1 MRRGKIL
8 SFFLILAGLLLSSCG
23 ARNHVIT
30 RKSGETR
37 LENTAASIPVKADL
51 ASKIVKNA
59 KKFEGTRYKYGG
71 TSKRGMDCSGLIYV
85 SFLEEDIAMPR
96 TARAMSLRGERLYLK
111 EVDQGDLLFFQT
123 NKNRKV
129 INHVGLVVNRKN
141 DEIYFIHSTTSAGVI
156 ISRLS
161 ENYWRNNFVMARRVM

>member
-1 MRRGKIL
+1 MSKIL

-23 ARNHVIT
+23 SRHHVTT
-30 RKSGETR
+30 RKSEETR
-37 LENTAASIPVKADL
+37 IENTTASTPRKADL

-59 KKFEGTRYKYGG
+59 KKFEGIRYKYGG

-85 SFLEEDIAMPR
+85 SFLEEDVPLPR
-96 TARAMSLRGERLYLK
+96 TARAMSLQGERLYLK

-129 INHVGLVVNRKN
+129 INHVGLVVDVKN
-141 DEIYFIHSTTSAGVI
+141 SEIYFIHSTTSAGVI
-156 ISRLS
+156 ISSLS
-161 ENYWRNNFVMARRVM
+161 EDYWRNNFVMARRVM